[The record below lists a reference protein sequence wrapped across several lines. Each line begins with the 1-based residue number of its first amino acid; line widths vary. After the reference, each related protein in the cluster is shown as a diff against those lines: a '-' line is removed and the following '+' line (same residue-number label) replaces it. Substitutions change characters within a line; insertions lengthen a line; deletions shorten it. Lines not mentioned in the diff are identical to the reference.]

1 MKKERKDD
9 SFLKQ
14 AYYKGGDTALKEFI
28 SQNLKYPESSK
39 KIKSKVMSI
48 FAWISATKG
57 L

>member
-28 SQNLKYPESSK
+28 SQNLKYPESYK
-39 KIKSKVMSI
+39 KNN
-48 FAWISATKG
+48 
-57 L
+57 